1 MYVPP
6 AFKTTDDDAW
16 AFVRARAFGTLIA
29 VSGGRPEAAH
39 VPFVVDRTPAADRI
53 ALHVA
58 RANLIH
64 KVVAEAPDV
73 LLTVAGPDAYISP
86 DWYASHDQVPTWN
99 YVAAHLT
106 GRARI
111 LDAAETERQ
120 VEQLSDQFEERL
132 LPKPP
137 WRMSK
142 LTAARKAMMLSAIVG
157 IEVTVTAI
165 TATEKL
171 SQNKGEADRAGVTG
185 MLAWQGDWSALAV
198 AELMRKRRTRSAA

>member
-16 AFVRARAFGTLIA
+16 AFVSARAFGMLIA
-29 VSGGRPEAAH
+29 VSAGRPVAVH
-39 VPFVVDRTPAADRI
+39 VPFVVDRTHAADRI

-58 RANLIH
+58 RANPIH
-64 KVVAEAPDV
+64 AIVAEAPDV
-73 LLTVAGPDAYISP
+73 LVTVAGPDAYVSP
-86 DWYASHDQVPTWN
+86 DWYESHDQAPTWN

-120 VEQLSDQFEERL
+120 VERLSDEFEERL

-137 WRMSK
+137 WRMAK

-157 IEVTVTAI
+157 IEVAVSTI
-165 TATEKL
+165 EATQKL
-171 SQNKGEADRAGVTG
+171 SQNKGEADRTGVTRI
-185 MLAWQGDWSALAV
+185 LAWQGDWSALAV
-198 AELMRKRRTRSAA
+198 AELMRKRLPRTAA

>member
-6 AFKTTDDDAW
+6 AFRATDDDAW
-16 AFVRARAFGTLIA
+16 AFVCARAFGTLIA
-29 VSGGRPEAAH
+29 VSAGRPVAVH
-39 VPFVVDRTPAADRI
+39 VPFVVDRTPTGDRI

-58 RANLIH
+58 RANPIH
-64 KVVAEAPDV
+64 TIVAAAPDV
-73 LLTVAGPDAYISP
+73 LMTVAGPDAYVSP

-99 YVAAHLT
+99 YVAAHLS

-137 WRMSK
+137 WRMAK

-157 IEVTVTAI
+157 IEIAVSAI
-165 TATEKL
+165 EATRKL
-171 SQNKGEADRAGVTG
+171 SQNKGEADRAGVTR

-198 AELMRKRRTRSAA
+198 SEMMRKRGSRPAP